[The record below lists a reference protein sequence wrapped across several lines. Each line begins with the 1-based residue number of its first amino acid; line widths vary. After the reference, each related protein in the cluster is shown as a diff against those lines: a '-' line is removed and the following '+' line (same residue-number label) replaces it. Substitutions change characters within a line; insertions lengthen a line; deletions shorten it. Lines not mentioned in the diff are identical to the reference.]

1 MKPILFID
9 FDGTLCHD
17 RFWRSAD
24 KAIQEKIQDFLFSSK
39 NTLASEWMKGSHT
52 SEEIN
57 RILSRELNVDFDTL
71 WQIFVHDCETMKVS
85 HVDLNLVAVLKDR
98 YYTVLATDN
107 MDCLDRFT
115 VPALR
120 LGNYFD
126 LILNSYNERMFK
138 NDLDGK
144 FYMSAAKNRGVDV
157 KGCVLVDNSAKTC
170 ELFGKIG
177 GAAFLVTESKPLQYW
192 LGQISSKN
200 HNPAATFSSL

>member
-17 RFWRSAD
+17 RFWRSAN

-39 NTLASEWMKGSHT
+39 NTLVSEWMKGSHT

-57 RILSRELNVDFDTL
+57 KILSRELDFDFDTL

-85 HVDLNLVAVLKDR
+85 RVDLNLVAALKDR

-138 NDLDGK
+138 NDFDGK
-144 FYMSAAKNRGVDV
+144 FYIEAAEHHGINIRD
-157 KGCVLVDNSAKTC
+157 CVLIDNSEKTC
-170 ELFGKIG
+170 ELFSKIEG
-177 GAAFLVTESKPLQYW
+177 TAYLVTEANPLQYW
-192 LGQISSKN
+192 LGQMSSK
-200 HNPAATFSSL
+200 SRGLLIE

>member
-24 KAIQEKIQDFLFSSK
+24 KVIQEKIQDYLFSTE

-57 RILSRELNVDFDTL
+57 RILSKELNVDFETL
-71 WQIFVHDCETMKVS
+71 WKIFVHDCETMRVS
-85 HVDLNLVAVLKDR
+85 QVDLNLVAILKDR

-138 NDLDGK
+138 NDQEGK
-144 FYMSAAKNRGVDV
+144 FYLSAAENHGVDI
-157 KGCVLVDNSAKTC
+157 KDCILLDNSEKTC
-170 ELFGKIG
+170 ALFKRLG
-177 GAAFLVTESKPLQYW
+177 GTAYLISGSKSLVYW
-192 LGQISSKN
+192 LGQISSKSRDLAN
-200 HNPAATFSSL
+200 